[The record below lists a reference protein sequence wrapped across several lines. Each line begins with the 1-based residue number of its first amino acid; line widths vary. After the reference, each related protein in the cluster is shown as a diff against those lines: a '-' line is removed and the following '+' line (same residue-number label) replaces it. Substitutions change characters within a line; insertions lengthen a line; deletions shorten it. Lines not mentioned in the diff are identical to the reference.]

1 MIISARSGIIGDE
14 MKEKTV
20 HLWNGRIEEIEC
32 GQKVKNPVVLTI
44 LSSNITCQ
52 KCLRRYRKYEKNFQV
67 THENTRVPKSLT
79 PHYKCE
85 AL

>member
-1 MIISARSGIIGDE
+1 

-44 LSSNITCQ
+44 LLGDVTCK
-52 KCLRRYRKYEKNFQV
+52 KCKSHYEKYKDNFKIFNKKIGKLKNV
-67 THENTRVPKSLT
+67 TDSDQEQLNGIGFMD
-79 PHYKCE
+79 
-85 AL
+85 